1 MIVRK
6 NGFVLD
12 VDIESTIEYSCG
24 HSLCNCDEDRNFYV
38 QSKEKF
44 PQLAEFLS
52 ELGLLIDRPDEVGS
66 CAEEGYIDYHFVSY
80 TVVGDILEADKYEID
95 MFDGGL
101 FLNIVIDHWYVPNEQ
116 KANKY
121 FTVTIYN
128 IRLPWVL
135 KEPFPKNDVTEK
147 SLSVLNRIK
156 KFLCNK

>member
-6 NGFVLD
+6 NGFILD
-12 VDIESTIEYSCG
+12 VDLEKTIKYSRE

-44 PQLAEFLS
+44 PQLTEFLS
-52 ELGLLIDRPDEVGS
+52 ELGLLIDRPDEIGS
-66 CAEEGYIDYHFVSY
+66 CAVDDYIDYHFISY
-80 TVVGDILEADKYEID
+80 TVVGDILESDKYEID

-116 KANKY
+116 QSSRY

-128 IRLPWVL
+128 IRLPWML
-135 KEPFPKNDVTEK
+135 KEPFPKTEASVRNL
-147 SLSVLNRIK
+147 SLFEKVK
-156 KFLCNK
+156 KLFCKK